1 MEKSSILKNVYIF
14 KDLTEDELDKI
25 KNITTLIQFEIG
37 QKLFCEN
44 DESDALY
51 IIKTGS
57 VMVKKGHIVLS
68 ILNQG
73 ESIGEITF
81 LNREKRT
88 ATIIA
93 IEHAEIFKIKYNDLD
108 ELIQAEPKIASKI
121 YKAIALTLSKR
132 LVEMSSNI
140 EKRFQPSKF
149 LG

>member
-25 KNITTLIQFEIG
+25 KNITELIQIETG

-51 IIKTGS
+51 
-57 VMVKKGHIVLS
+57 
-68 ILNQG
+68 
-73 ESIGEITF
+73 
-81 LNREKRT
+81 
-88 ATIIA
+88 
-93 IEHAEIFKIKYNDLD
+93 NDLD
-108 ELIQAEPKIASKI
+108 ELIKEEPKIASKI

-132 LVEMSSNI
+132 LIEMSNNI
-140 EKRFQPSKF
+140 EKRFQPSRF

>member
-1 MEKSSILKNVYIF
+1 MEKYSILKNVYIF

-25 KNITTLIQFEIG
+25 KNITALIQIETG

-51 IIKTGS
+51 IIKNGN
-57 VMVKKGHIVLS
+57 VMVKKGKIVLS

-88 ATIIA
+88 ATITA
-93 IEHAEIFKIKYNDLD
+93 IEHVEIYKIKYNDLD
-108 ELIQAEPKIASKI
+108 ELIKDEPKIASKI

-132 LVEMSSNI
+132 LIEMSNNI
-140 EKRFQPSKF
+140 EKRFQPSRF